1 MMDLIQLS
9 LLVIIGFASGIA
21 VGSGF
26 VAFITVLDILP
37 RLVTMTQSQR
47 LIRWYELAI
56 VLGVLLFTWIDFF
69 DWVFSWA
76 KWINFFIGL
85 LMGLFVGMLAGALTE
100 VVNVIPIFSRRL
112 NMSRY
117 LLLLILAMALGKT
130 VGSLFQWIIF

>member
-69 DWVFSWA
+69 DWVLSWA
-76 KWINFFIGL
+76 KWVNLFIGL

-100 VVNVIPIFSRRL
+100 VINVIPIFSRRL